1 MFTIHYQ
8 NNTYLQL
15 LWELDLNIE
24 PTARFDPVE
33 RGLQGG
39 EGGVVLVNL
48 DKLFQH
54 FRLLERMINL
64 NMS

>member
-1 MFTIHYQ
+1 MYTIHYQ

-15 LWELDLNIE
+15 LLELDLNIE

-33 RGLQGG
+33 PGLQGG
-39 EGGVVLVNL
+39 KGGVVLVNL
-48 DKLFQH
+48 DKLLQL